1 MYSIMKRLIER
12 KFYKT
17 MAEAQERIDVVFAVG
32 RLNGDAYA
40 ELAALCEAVYAA

>member
-17 MAEAQERIDVVFAVG
+17 MTEAQERIDVFFAVG
-32 RLNGDAYA
+32 RLNGDTYA